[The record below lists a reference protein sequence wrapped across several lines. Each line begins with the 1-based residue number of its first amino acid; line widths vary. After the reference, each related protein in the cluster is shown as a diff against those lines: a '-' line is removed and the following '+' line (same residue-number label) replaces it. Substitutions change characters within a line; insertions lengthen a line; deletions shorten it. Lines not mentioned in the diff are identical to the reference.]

1 MMEYFHRAMFGHSQ
15 SNDGLQPFW
24 LTEKDGVGAKF
35 SNAAIVTAQAQKV
48 FDAAWSNIPT
58 E

>member
-1 MMEYFHRAMFGHSQ
+1 MFGHSQ